1 MKKKIIKVKEL
12 KLRFMK
18 PKVWYFAFQFKK
30 KKKGINGSKIISFL
44 YIDTH
49 FLKLRNGDLD
59 AKIMKKVRK

>member
-30 KKKGINGSKIISFL
+30 KKRINVSKIISFL